1 MTLCF
6 WSSYGSHL
14 NPSFYQKQ
22 SIANMHS
29 DEGQKGKNLLIEILL
44 DSRGMVFDETGE
56 LGTIVNV

>member
-1 MTLCF
+1 
-6 WSSYGSHL
+6 
-14 NPSFYQKQ
+14 
-22 SIANMHS
+22 MHS